1 VRGLQGAFAENW
13 LEGTGNVLAGDRYLP
28 ELDEVEDGGPM
39 QVMRSSATVG
49 DTNAEALI
57 YLALAAAKQK
67 IELTSAYFVPRP
79 AFTDALV
86 EAAERGVEMRI
97 LVPGSHI
104 DKEFVRTAGR
114 AAYDELLEAG
124 IRLYEYSPTM
134 LHAKSLVIDEVWA
147 CVGSV
152 NFDNRSFQL
161 HDEVALCVQSERFA
175 RELHEQFEKDL
186 KVSEEIDRE
195 HWDERPRIQ
204 RARELVTKYARRE
217 L

>member
-1 VRGLQGAFAENW
+1 
-13 LEGTGNVLAGDRYLP
+13 
-28 ELDEVEDGGPM
+28 
-39 QVMRSSATVG
+39 
-49 DTNAEALI
+49 
-57 YLALAAAKQK
+57 
-67 IELTSAYFVPRP
+67 
-79 AFTDALV
+79 
-86 EAAERGVEMRI
+86 
-97 LVPGSHI
+97 
-104 DKEFVRTAGR
+104 
-114 AAYDELLEAG
+114 
-124 IRLYEYSPTM
+124 M
-134 LHAKSLVIDEVWA
+134 LHSKSLVIDEVWA

-175 RELHEQFEKDL
+175 GELHEQFEKDL